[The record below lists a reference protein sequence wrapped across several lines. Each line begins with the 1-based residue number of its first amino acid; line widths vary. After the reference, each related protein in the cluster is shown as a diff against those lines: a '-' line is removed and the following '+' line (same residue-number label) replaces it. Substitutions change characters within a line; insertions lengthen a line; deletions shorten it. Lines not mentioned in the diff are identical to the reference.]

1 MKKSL
6 IIITTETKVK
16 VYKDYLQIKSL
27 YDEKIVGF
35 KNIDAV
41 YINKTVKIK
50 LSDCLKLMA
59 YFPIFFTNEHGKVLA
74 SLTEE
79 KS

>member
-6 IIITTETKVK
+6 IIRTTETKVK
-16 VYKDYLQIKSL
+16 VHKDYLQIKSL

-35 KNIDAV
+35 KNIGAV

-59 YFPIFFTNEHGKVLA
+59 HFPVFFTDEHGTILA
-74 SLTEE
+74 SLQEE
-79 KS
+79 